1 MSNTITITQDFAI
14 DYAIPQDW
22 LDAATERLP
31 ANYDPR
37 GNIGWGYPP
46 GFSFGGVPVP
56 LTEKGV
62 LILGLL
68 AR

>member
-1 MSNTITITQDFAI
+1 MNITQDFAI
-14 DYAIPQDW
+14 DTALPQDW
-22 LDAATERLP
+22 LNAATERLP
-31 ANYDPR
+31 GNYDPR

-46 GFSFGGVPVP
+46 GFTFGGVPVP
-56 LTEKGV
+56 LTEKGI

>member
-1 MSNTITITQDFAI
+1 MSKLSIEQNYAI
-14 DYAIPQDW
+14 DTALPQDW
-22 LDAATERLP
+22 LDDANKRLP
-31 ANYDPR
+31 MEYDPR
-37 GNIGWGYPP
+37 GEIGWGYPP
-46 GFSFGGVPVP
+46 GFTFGGIPVP

>member
-1 MSNTITITQDFAI
+1 MNITQDFAI
-14 DYAIPQDW
+14 DTALPQDW
-22 LDAATERLP
+22 LDAVTERLP
-31 ANYDPR
+31 INYDPR
-37 GNIGWGYPP
+37 GEIGWGYPP
-46 GFSFGGVPVP
+46 GFTFGGVPVP